1 MEKWI
6 LEIMN
11 NYGYLGMALLIL
23 AENLFPPIPSE
34 VILTFGGFMT
44 TYTKMA
50 IPGAVLS
57 ATAGSAGGA
66 IILYQAGRLLSPERL
81 DAFLSGQAGRKPV
94 KEEWFL

>member
-50 IPGAVLS
+50 RPGAVLS

-66 IILYQAGRLLSPERL
+66 VILSP
-81 DAFLSGQAGRKPV
+81 AAGV
-94 KEEWFL
+94 FS

>member
-34 VILTFGGFMT
+34 VIQRNLPKAMP
-44 TYTKMA
+44 A
-50 IPGAVLS
+50 IP
-57 ATAGSAGGA
+57 AGTE
-66 IILYQAGRLLSPERL
+66 IRLRTI
-81 DAFLSGQAGRKPV
+81 GIKRQRNTV
-94 KEEWFL
+94 

>member
-57 ATAGSAGGA
+57 ATAG
-66 IILYQAGRLLSPERL
+66 QAVFYLPKGWMPFFPARPE
-81 DAFLSGQAGRKPV
+81 
-94 KEEWFL
+94 EYCI